1 MKITKSQLHK
11 VIQEE
16 LQAELNEEIQLPANV
31 TRLLGMIMNDA
42 GDDKVAAKLQQLN
55 QQMSINFK
63 VLLAQTILDEF
74 GIPYDVPALKTAMT
88 KGIQQQK
95 TDPRANIIK
104 KLRQQDDSP
113 STSQVTVPAG
123 GPPPQQGS
131 GAGAGR

>member
-16 LQAELNEEIQLPANV
+16 LQAELNEEVKLPANV

-42 GDDKVAAKLQQLN
+42 GDDQVAAKLQQLN

-95 TDPRANIIK
+95 SDAEAAYDRGGLGAAMGQDGELALLQQLRSKPR
-104 KLRQQDDSP
+104 S
-113 STSQVTVPAG
+113 
-123 GPPPQQGS
+123 
-131 GAGAGR
+131 